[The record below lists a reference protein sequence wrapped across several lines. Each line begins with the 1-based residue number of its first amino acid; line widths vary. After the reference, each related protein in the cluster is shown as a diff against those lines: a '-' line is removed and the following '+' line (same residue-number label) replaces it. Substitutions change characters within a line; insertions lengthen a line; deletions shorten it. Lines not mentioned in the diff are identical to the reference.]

1 MLHSISQQI
10 WKTQKWP
17 QDWKRPGFTSIPKKG
32 NVKECSNYCTISL
45 ISHASKVTLKT
56 LQVKRNLLSSIVYE
70 TRTSRCSKIDLE
82 KAGEPDIKLPTST
95 EPQNE
100 QDNSRK
106 NIYLSSMTMLK
117 SLTVWIT
124 TNSGK
129 FLKR

>member
-100 QDNSRK
+100 RDNSRK